1 MASVAMAEESG
12 AFFGAGIGR
21 GSASAKITS
30 NGVIIDGDGKR
41 YGAGLSFD
49 VLAGYKQFFTQN
61 FGLRYYANF
70 TYASFTTYERSGETN
85 AMNELWCEY

>member
-1 MASVAMAEESG
+1 MRKRIFVTLVMIGCMALMG
-12 AFFGAGIGR
+12 C
-21 GSASAKITS
+21 
-30 NGVIIDGDGKR
+30 
-41 YGAGLSFD
+41 GAGLSFD

>member
-12 AFFGAGIGR
+12 AFFGAGIGH

-49 VLAGYKQFFTQN
+49 VLAGYK
-61 FGLRYYANF
+61 
-70 TYASFTTYERSGETN
+70 
-85 AMNELWCEY
+85 